1 VGETGSHSGAD
12 GSGGGARQIE
22 SGAESVLPPE
32 TFPSTTITAAPA
44 NASATFDRL
53 TRARR
58 RSTFASENVF
68 AKEAKITTI
77 REVSKLS
84 GVSVATVSRVFNG
97 YDDVSPMTRQR
108 VMAAAQELDY
118 APSAAAR
125 TLVTQRSQ
133 LLGVV
138 LFTGLEHPDIGHPF
152 FQEVLVGF
160 KRGIGALGYDVLLF
174 ATEQPGPGNGPSH
187 SYVRRA
193 RHHRVDGVALMGVD
207 RDDPEVEK
215 LLQSGIPLIGVDLD
229 IVGEHASYVASDNV
243 GGARIAVR
251 HLHSLGH
258 TRIATI
264 AGPQDTRPGADRML
278 GYRAEIQALGLEN
291 RAGYEQVGDFYSESG
306 EAAMR
311 ALLALPERPT
321 AVFAAADMMAIG
333 AIRAAQAAG
342 LEVPRDVAVVGFDD
356 IQIAP
361 LLNPALT
368 TIRQDKI
375 ALGVAAARALIE
387 QIDNPE
393 VTPPVL
399 TLPVE
404 LVVRASCGAAT
415 GGQAGP

>member
-1 VGETGSHSGAD
+1 
-12 GSGGGARQIE
+12 
-22 SGAESVLPPE
+22 LPPK
-32 TFPSTTITAAPA
+32 TFPKRSAAIT
-44 NASATFDRL
+44 N
-53 TRARR
+53 
-58 RSTFASENVF
+58 
-68 AKEAKITTI
+68 IH
-77 REVSKLS
+77 EVSKLS
-84 GVSVATVSRVFNG
+84 GVSVSTVSRVFNG
-97 YDDVSPMTRQR
+97 YDDVSAATRQR
-108 VMAAAQELDY
+108 VLAAARELDY

-125 TLVTQRSQ
+125 TLVKQRSQ

-152 FQEVLVGF
+152 FQEVLIGF

-174 ATEQPGPGNGPSH
+174 ATEQPGPGNGQPH

-215 LLQSGIPLIGVDLD
+215 LLESGIPLIGVDLD
-229 IVGEHASYVASDNV
+229 IVGEHATYVASDNV
-243 GGARIAVR
+243 GGARTAVR

-264 AGPQDTRPGADRML
+264 AGPQDTRPGADRLL
-278 GYRAEIQALGLEN
+278 GYRAESQALGLES
-291 RAGYEQVGDFYSESG
+291 RSGYEQEGDFYSESG

-311 ALLALPERPT
+311 ELLALPEPPT
-321 AVFAAADMMAIG
+321 AVFVAADMMAVG
-333 AIRAAQAAG
+333 AIRAVQATG
-342 LEVPRDVAVVGFDD
+342 REVPRDVAVVGFDD

-375 ALGVAAARALIE
+375 GLGVAAARALIE

-404 LVVRASCGAAT
+404 LVVRASCGATA
-415 GGQAGP
+415 GGAAGPRVEKEVSQQQTGFASDVIDVVDTKEEEAL